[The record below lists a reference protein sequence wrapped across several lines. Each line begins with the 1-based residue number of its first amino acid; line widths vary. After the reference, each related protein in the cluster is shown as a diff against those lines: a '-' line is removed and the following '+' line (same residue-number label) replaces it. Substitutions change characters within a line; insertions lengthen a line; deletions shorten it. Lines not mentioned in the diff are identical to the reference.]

1 MRPQTINTRQ
11 FLAFKKTLFLLK
23 AKFERSKES
32 FSEVNFYMLPNK
44 RHANKQIA
52 KYSRWIKALD
62 QVSDLEVR
70 DRH

>member
-32 FSEVNFYMLPNK
+32 FSEVHFYLLPNK

-62 QVSDLEVR
+62 QVSDLDVS